1 MIRRAFK
8 RITAGLFAGLA
19 SGLLAADST
28 NAPATPAATPES
40 AAPDPAGFV
49 KFIAERNIFNPDRR
63 ARSGDSRRP
72 EKPRNL
78 ATPTLTLVGTMDY
91 TKGSFAFFDGPAPEY
106 RKTLSAGGTVAGY
119 TLTAILPSSVKLRPA
134 KGAPIELKIGEPL
147 RLDDAPL
154 VETDANAAAG
164 SDTSS
169 TKTDAPPAAEGDAGD
184 ILRKLMQ
191 KRQQESK

>member
-1 MIRRAFK
+1 MIRRALEK
-8 RITAGLFAGLA
+8 ITAGVLACAA

-28 NAPATPAATPES
+28 NAPATPATTPES
-40 AAPDPAGFV
+40 ASPDPAGFV
-49 KFIAERNIFNPDRR
+49 KLIAERNIFNPDRK

-72 EKPRNL
+72 EKPRNM

-154 VETDANAAAG
+154 VEVDASTTAG
-164 SDTSS
+164 SETTAAKD
-169 TKTDAPPAAEGDAGD
+169 DAPPASEGDAGD